1 LHVVVTLL
9 FTVAVCAVS
18 VLAQPPEPA
27 EARLFER
34 VYLAKDDG
42 AGKPG
47 EETSE
52 FAPGD
57 IPIHCVV
64 VLSGASTAT
73 VRMALIAVSV
83 AGIDP
88 EREIIS
94 TTYTTKEMQDRVFF
108 NGRPSKLWFVGS
120 YRADIY
126 IDGTLVGKFPFIVKG
141 AREAPKPAMN
151 FQPKQPVK
159 PRSATA
165 KKT

>member
-1 LHVVVTLL
+1 MQVVVTVL

-18 VLAQPPEPA
+18 AFAQPPEPA

-42 AGKPG
+42 AGNPG
-47 EETSE
+47 EETAE

-57 IPIHCVV
+57 VPIHCVV

-73 VRMALIAVSV
+73 VRMDLIAVSV
-83 AGIDP
+83 AGIRP
-88 EREIIS
+88 ESKIIS
-94 TTYTTKEMQDRVFF
+94 TSYTTKDLQDRVFF
-108 NGRPSKLWFVGS
+108 NGRPSKMWFTGG

-126 IDGTLVGKFPFIVKG
+126 IDGILVGKFPFTVKG
-141 AREAPKPAMN
+141 AGQPPKPAMN
-151 FQPKQPVK
+151 FQPKQLVK